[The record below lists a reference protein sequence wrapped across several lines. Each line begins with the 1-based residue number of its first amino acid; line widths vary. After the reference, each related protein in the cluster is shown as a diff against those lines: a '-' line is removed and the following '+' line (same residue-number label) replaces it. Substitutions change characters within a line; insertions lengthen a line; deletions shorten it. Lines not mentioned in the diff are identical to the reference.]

1 MKKNL
6 LLTVLIIFM
15 GYAGVAFDPED
26 TVTSEA
32 CLLISEDTDVPEIIS
47 MIIAYTG
54 LCPNFEIREADVKN
68 AKAAIR
74 DKKRVI
80 LYNKEYIAKLNRK
93 SRTYWAGVSVLAH
106 ELGHHLNGHTVSY
119 DKSDLEAELEADQFA
134 GYILRKMGASLEE
147 AQAAIKTV
155 GREQE
160 TESHPGKDSRLNAI
174 RKGWISAELQLD
186 KTKPS
191 SL

>member
-1 MKKNL
+1 MKNNF
-6 LLTVLIIFM
+6 LLTVLIVLI
-15 GYAGVAFDPED
+15 GYTGIAANSGD
-26 TVTSEA
+26 TATSEA
-32 CLLISEDTDVPEIIS
+32 CFLLSEDTDVREIIS
-47 MIIAYTG
+47 TIIAYTG
-54 LCPNFEIREADVKN
+54 LCPNFEVREADVKN

-147 AQAAIKTV
+147 AQAAIRTV
-155 GREQE
+155 GREHE
-160 TESHPGKDSRLNAI
+160 TESHPGKGSRLNAI
-174 RKGWISAELQLD
+174 RKGWTSADLQLV
-186 KTKPS
+186 KSMS
-191 SL
+191 SGL

>member
-1 MKKNL
+1 MKKDL
-6 LLTVLIIFM
+6 LLTVLIAFL
-15 GYAGVAFDPED
+15 GYTGIAANPGD
-26 TVTSEA
+26 TATSSP
-32 CLLISEDTDVPEIIS
+32 CFLLSEDTDVPEIIS
-47 MIIAYTG
+47 TIIAYTG

-80 LYNKEYIAKLNRK
+80 LYNKEYMAKLNRK

-160 TESHPGKDSRLNAI
+160 TESHPGRLSRLNAI
-174 RKGWISAELQLD
+174 QKGWMSADFQLSRNLS
-186 KTKPS
+186 PA
-191 SL
+191 L